1 MQRIKDIGLF
11 VIIMMTVFVH
21 ADPVWAQAAGD
32 GTLGKVVT
40 NTMKSFSDVPGLLT
54 GLCYLMGVYLGIL
67 AIMKL
72 KDHVENPG
80 NNPMWDSMKR
90 FLTGG
95 AFFALPTVVEATY
108 NTVATGI
115 TGHSDSGYNGGGAA
129 GKGLDAMLVALM
141 GDIGTPITYILGAFG
156 YLAGFI
162 LIIIGISR
170 LLKSE
175 QDGPR
180 GPAGIGTFMT
190 FIVGGALIATNKMMG
205 AASSSLFGA
214 SKVTT
219 NGALSYTSGLEDG
232 GAHANAVIAAII
244 AFVAIV
250 GWVSFLRGFFIMR
263 GVAEGD
269 NQSSTMAGITHL
281 LGGALAVNLGPVL
294 MAVQETL
301 GITNYGIKFN

>member
-11 VIIMMTVFVH
+11 VIIMMTVFIH

-40 NTMKSFSDVPGLLT
+40 NTMRSFSSTPGLLT
-54 GLCYLMGVYLGIL
+54 GLCYLMGLYLGIV

-72 KDHVENPG
+72 KEHVENPG
-80 NNPMWDSMKR
+80 NHPMWDSMKR

-95 AFFALPTVVEATY
+95 AFFALPTVVSAAY
-108 NTVATGI
+108 NTVARGI
-115 TGHSDSGYNGGGAA
+115 TGHSDNGYNGSGAK
-129 GKGLDAMLVALM
+129 GTGLDAMLVKLM
-141 GDIGTPITYILGAFG
+141 GDIGTPLTFIFGAFG
-156 YLAGFI
+156 YLAGLI

-180 GPAGIGTFMT
+180 GPTGIGTFMT
-190 FIVGGALIATNKMMG
+190 FIVGGALIASNKMMG
-205 AASSSLFGA
+205 AASSSLFGTA
-214 SKVTT
+214 SVKT
-219 NGALSYTSGLEDG
+219 NGSLAYTSGLEDG

-244 AFVAIV
+244 AFVAII

-269 NQSSTMAGITHL
+269 NQASTMSGVTHL

-294 MAVQETL
+294 MAVQKTL
-301 GITNYGIKFN
+301 GITNYGIKF